1 MNTKTF
7 HSKFYLLIIILFLS
21 IILTTL
27 IDDDL
32 VDTVL
37 TIINCFL
44 IIKII
49 HILAKQLLKTI
60 FEICNP

>member
-7 HSKFYLLIIILFLS
+7 HSKLYLLIIILFLS
-21 IILTTL
+21 IVLTAL